1 MALSKEEEKRRK
13 RLRDKRRPI
22 LYKPKNCHPGKG
34 CFTCPYPDCKCM
46 VNTTEEETEMKKAGN
61 QPKIRHDK
69 KVSDWLNHSLA
80 KG

>member
-1 MALSKEEEKRRK
+1 MS
-13 RLRDKRRPI
+13 RPI
-22 LYKPKNCHPGKG
+22 LYKPKNCHPGRG

-46 VNTTEEETEMKKAGN
+46 VNATEEETEMKKAGN

-80 KG
+80 KNCDRPMR